1 MIGLAFIII
10 SNDYIGPQKDI
21 SECISDRN
29 IEIICGFK
37 NPEDIVITPDNE
49 FLLMSEF
56 GGIEP
61 YEEQK
66 PGYFALLNLQTKEKI
81 IPNILIEENIWGN
94 SSGKRNKTKKYGPH
108 GIDLVKREDGAYQLG
123 VVNHFPDETI
133 EMFEIFKESGSWNM
147 VWRGCVEVPNEF
159 YFNDISLKTNGDFYA
174 SHMYKRDITLNAVSY
189 THLTL
194 PTNLC
199 V

>member
-56 GGIEP
+56 GIKFSTDLTRPFSCTLGIIFE
-61 YEEQK
+61 
-66 PGYFALLNLQTKEKI
+66 LLGLSI
-81 IPNILIEENIWGN
+81 
-94 SSGKRNKTKKYGPH
+94 
-108 GIDLVKREDGAYQLG
+108 A
-123 VVNHFPDETI
+123 
-133 EMFEIFKESGSWNM
+133 
-147 VWRGCVEVPNEF
+147 
-159 YFNDISLKTNGDFYA
+159 
-174 SHMYKRDITLNAVSY
+174 
-189 THLTL
+189 
-194 PTNLC
+194 
-199 V
+199 